1 MKKLLLAAVA
11 VATLA
16 SPAFAQT
23 ANHHHDRNA
32 YGAYAAQNGYTTDGY
47 AQVRVGSRS
56 GAVYDTRGRY
66 IGSDPDA
73 TVRNQL
79 SHDPTQGD

>member
-1 MKKLLLAAVA
+1 MTKLLLASVAVA
-11 VATLA
+11 ATLA

-23 ANHHHDRNA
+23 ASNRHDRNA
-32 YGAYAAQNGYTTDGY
+32 YGAYAAQGYTTDGY

-73 TVRNQL
+73 TVRDQL
-79 SHDPTQGD
+79 AHDPSQGD

>member
-1 MKKLLLAAVA
+1 MTKLLLASVAVA
-11 VATLA
+11 ATLA

-23 ANHHHDRNA
+23 ANRHDRNA
-32 YGAYAAQNGYTTDGY
+32 YGAYAAQGYTTDSY

-73 TVRNQL
+73 SVRDQL
-79 SHDPTQGD
+79 AHDPSQGD